1 MINIKVKIDKKET
14 EIINEKNFKIAIE
27 NWVNILVL
35 YMWKI
40 WVKVTPVRT
49 WFLRKWFKHENNWM
63 KAKFYNDVE
72 YWPYVNFW
80 TKRQKANPFMENIL
94 KEAEKN
100 IEKIFTNEFKKVLW

>member
-1 MINIKVKIDKKET
+1 
-14 EIINEKNFKIAIE
+14 
-27 NWVNILVL
+27 
-35 YMWKI
+35 
-40 WVKVTPVRT
+40 
-49 WFLRKWFKHENNWM
+49 M